1 MKMSGNGL
9 ISQYMVGASATQT
22 EEGPCNPKGL
32 APEVSQIWDE
42 LRKHIDTD
50 AWRSS
55 NQYLFQ
61 TLCELILQSRT
72 LAFAAREQPLE
83 TKITRSWLA
92 VVDQV
97 RKLATALGL
106 CPKSRTRLDSETD
119 EFERWNSHDRN

>member
-1 MKMSGNGL
+1 MSGNGL

-72 LAFAAREQPLE
+72 LAHGAKASCL
-83 TKITRSWLA
+83 
-92 VVDQV
+92 
-97 RKLATALGL
+97 
-106 CPKSRTRLDSETD
+106 KSRRLGPNLASL
-119 EFERWNSHDRN
+119 NSPRTSDIATPWPSRSFPPAHHHDRSCNPKCL